1 MPSPSWS
8 AGEEEDELT
17 GPPAEEQVTEG
28 RYSLRQCA
36 REKTNRVPDQCTRE
50 QQQASRVP
58 DQCTTREQG
67 TPNLHTESTGG
78 HSNKAV
84 ASKKRRRSERLMSTP
99 LVAGVKAEPKR
110 LSVAIDHST
119 ISVNSD
125 QEEEEIVSKEKVV
138 DTTKC
143 AKVSVCS

>member
-1 MPSPSWS
+1 
-8 AGEEEDELT
+8 
-17 GPPAEEQVTEG
+17 
-28 RYSLRQCA
+28 
-36 REKTNRVPDQCTRE
+36 
-50 QQQASRVP
+50 
-58 DQCTTREQG
+58 
-67 TPNLHTESTGG
+67 
-78 HSNKAV
+78 
-84 ASKKRRRSERLMSTP
+84 MSTP